1 MDRAVESLRGVMKI
15 LGDPKSTLQT
25 RSTAVFRFNAV
36 VRGFRNY
43 FLLPRERK
51 LSEQMAYNYL
61 PTAIR
66 DDPAWICRERFCVP
80 NGNDGTD
87 DETEQQVQQVVGGY
101 KFFSSKNSPD
111 GWMVESGL
119 SGSLD
124 RPDGRKAVLI
134 DGDTPEGATEVRHA
148 ETVVENA
155 GRLYVLAHG
164 SYLTMEGEDL
174 VVKRRNVVIYRRS
187 IDNLGLLF
195 LQGMA
200 MNISVGLQVTLAEM
214 DIPVVF
220 APPVGTPVAILNP
233 IRTPRS
239 FLRALQVLR
248 RDDVDVMKTGLDMFS
263 A

>member
-1 MDRAVESLRGVMKI
+1 M
-15 LGDPKSTLQT
+15 
-25 RSTAVFRFNAV
+25 
-36 VRGFRNY
+36 
-43 FLLPRERK
+43 
-51 LSEQMAYNYL
+51 
-61 PTAIR
+61 
-66 DDPAWICRERFCVP
+66 
-80 NGNDGTD
+80 
-87 DETEQQVQQVVGGY
+87 
-101 KFFSSKNSPD
+101 
-111 GWMVESGL
+111 
-119 SGSLD
+119 
-124 RPDGRKAVLI
+124 LI
-134 DGDTPEGATEVRHA
+134 DGDKPEDPTEVRHA

-200 MNISVGLQVTLAEM
+200 MNISVGLQVKLAEM

-248 RDDVDVMKTGLDMFS
+248 RDDVDVMKTGLDMLS
-263 A
+263 AKVGNQAAVLRYFAKYRKNVNALLGRSLVEAAAEILEKQAAAFAMLMKREERYHPFRMRW